1 LLDDADAICLKIAVT
16 LFAKFMKFFKLLVL
30 FCTIFAL
37 KASAQLP
44 QDPLVKGKND
54 TIRVALT
61 LVDNELI
68 PWLALPEVKIV
79 DTRIWRTAE
88 QQIAY
93 NRLRYN
99 VLKVLPYAM
108 YARSRYAQ
116 LQTELSRTNNKKEQ
130 RILQKAFEKEVKD
143 MFNRE
148 IKELTITQGGILIKL
163 IDRELGTSS
172 FDILKEMKGG
182 FTAFLYQ
189 SLAKVFG
196 NNLKNRY
203 DAQED
208 RDIESIIQTSPYYYQ
223 SM

>member
-1 LLDDADAICLKIAVT
+1 
-16 LFAKFMKFFKLLVL
+16 MKFFKLLVL

-116 LQTELSRTNNKKEQ
+116 LQTELARTNNKKEQ

-189 SLAKVFG
+189 SLARVFG

>member
-1 LLDDADAICLKIAVT
+1 LLDYADAICLKIAVT

-44 QDPLVKGKND
+44 NDPLVKGKND

-68 PWLALPEVKIV
+68 PWIALPEVKIV

-88 QQIAY
+88 QQVAY

-116 LQTELSRTNNKKEQ
+116 LQTELARTNNKKEQ

-189 SLAKVFG
+189 SLARVFG